1 MKIIR
6 NEQIAFSN
14 ILFDTLFGL
23 VLYFSIDSILDIKNY
38 TSLLFY
44 LFGMIILIHWWIM
57 FKASDDA
64 YSEEVTDSG
73 LDLIIG
79 IIQVIFIDFIVLS
92 SRSSDYILATKF
104 LIALL
109 SVDLLWAIVWLY
121 IGEWHTKDIVKINLM
136 EKELKNNIKIDSI
149 AFILFI
155 LFLIIFQ
162 SVAFLFFII
171 GFILIYIIYIIL
183 SFKYK
188 IIDIDFF

>member
-6 NEQIAFSN
+6 DEQISFSS

-23 VLYFSIDSILDIKNY
+23 VLYFSIDSILEIKNI
-38 TSLLFY
+38 TALFFY

-79 IIQVIFIDFIVLS
+79 IIQVIFIDFIVLA

-109 SVDLLWAIVWLY
+109 AVDLLWAIVWLY
-121 IGEWHTKDIVKINLM
+121 VGKWHTKDTLKINLM

-155 LFLIIFQ
+155 LFLTIFQ
-162 SVAFLFFII
+162 FTTFLFFMI
-171 GFILIYIIYIIL
+171 GFIVIYLVYIIL
-183 SFKYK
+183 SFRYK
-188 IIDIDFF
+188 IIDIDIF